1 VISPLVIAGG
11 GLAGAAAAALLSR
24 AGVKVTVIEREPG
37 PTDKMC
43 GEFLSVEAQSYIAAL
58 GLDLAPLGGHPISR
72 LTLVR
77 QHESVDSPLPFTGLG
92 VSRRVLDEALL
103 DHASRCGATV
113 LRGHRI
119 NSVTADDGITL
130 DVDGIGQI
138 RPEILFLSTGKHD
151 LRGLRRNAPVP
162 EDLVGFKMYFR
173 LNIQAEDIL
182 HNHIALILFNRG
194 YAGLQL
200 VEGGQTNLC
209 LLADR
214 SRLQEAAGGWPGLLR
229 SLSEEIPYLSRMLSG
244 AEPVLEKPLTI
255 YRVPYGFIHRPMKSD
270 PAGIFRLGDQAA
282 VIPSFTGDGMAIAL
296 HSAAVAVAAYLK
308 GETAAAY
315 HHRLF
320 RDISGQVGRAGKLY
334 DFASGGATQRALFGL
349 ARLWPGSLRI
359 AAALTRVPVQARLH
373 ASSNAGALKSYL

>member
-1 VISPLVIAGG
+1 MSPVLIAGG

-37 PTDKMC
+37 PTDKIC
-43 GEFLSVEAQSYIAAL
+43 GEFLSVEAQGYIKAL
-58 GLDLAPLGGHPISR
+58 ELDLAPLCGHPISR

-77 QHESVDSPLPFTGLG
+77 HDKKVDSSLPFSGLG
-92 VSRRVLDEALL
+92 ISRRVLDEALL
-103 DHASRCGATV
+103 DHASRCGAEV

-119 NSVTADDGITL
+119 NGVTADDGITL

-138 RPEILFLSTGKHD
+138 RAETLFLSTGKHE
-151 LRGLRRNAPVP
+151 LRGLRRKAHDP

-173 LNIQAEDIL
+173 LDGQAEDL
-182 HNHIALILFNRG
+182 LRNHIALILFDRG

-200 VEGGQTNLC
+200 VEGWKANLC

-214 SRLQEAAGGWPGLLR
+214 SRLQETAGGWPGLLR

-244 AEPVLEKPLTI
+244 SKPLLEKPLTI
-255 YRVPYGFIHRPMKSD
+255 YRVPYGFIHCPMKSD
-270 PAGIFRLGDQAA
+270 PAHIFRLGDQAA

-296 HSAAVAVAAYLK
+296 HSATVAAAAYLK
-308 GETAAAY
+308 GDNAATY
-315 HHRLF
+315 HQRLY

-334 DFASGGATQRALFGL
+334 DFARGGATQRVLFGL

-359 AAALTRVPVQARLH
+359 AAAVTRVPVQARLH
-373 ASSNAGALKSYL
+373 PSPNATS

>member
-1 VISPLVIAGG
+1 MSPVVIAGG

-37 PTDKMC
+37 PTEKIC
-43 GEFLSVEAQSYIAAL
+43 GEFLSLEAQSYITAL

-77 QHESVDSPLPFTGLG
+77 QHQSVESPLPFTGLG
-92 VSRRVLDEALL
+92 ISRRVLDEALL
-103 DHASRCGATV
+103 NHATKSGAAV
-113 LRGHRI
+113 LRSHRI
-119 NSVTADDGITL
+119 NSVTTDDGITL
-130 DVDGIGQI
+130 DVDAIGRI
-138 RPEILFLSTGKHD
+138 RAETLFLATGKHE
-151 LRGLRRNAPVP
+151 LRGLRRNALLP

-173 LNIQAEDIL
+173 LNSHAEDL
-182 HNHIALILFNRG
+182 LRNHITLILFNRG

-200 VEGGQTNLC
+200 VERGQANLC

-214 SRLQEAAGGWPGLLR
+214 SRLQETAGGWPGLLK
-229 SLSEEIPYLSRMLSG
+229 SLSEEIPYLYRMLSD
-244 AEPVLEKPLTI
+244 AEPLLDKPLTI

-270 PAGIFRLGDQAA
+270 PTGIFRLGDQAA

-308 GETAAAY
+308 GETANTY
-315 HHRLF
+315 HHLLF
-320 RDISGQVGRAGKLY
+320 RDISGQVGRAGTLY
-334 DFASGGATQRALFGL
+334 DFARGGATQRALFGL

-359 AAALTRVPVQARLH
+359 ATALTRVPVQARLH
-373 ASSNAGALKSYL
+373 PSPCAQSQKSF